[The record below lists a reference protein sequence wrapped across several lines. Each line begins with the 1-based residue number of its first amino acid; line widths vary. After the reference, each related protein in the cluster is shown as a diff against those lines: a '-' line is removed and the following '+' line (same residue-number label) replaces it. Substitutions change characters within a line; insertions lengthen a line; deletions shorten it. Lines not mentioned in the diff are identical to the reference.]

1 MKKSIFRMYDVR
13 GIAETDLNSGDVY
26 KIGKAFATY
35 IKRRGGKKVVAGMDV
50 RLSSP
55 RIKEAFVNGVL
66 DTGIDVIDVGLVT
79 TPMLYFSQHYFKSDG
94 GIMVTGSHN
103 PIEYNGL
110 KMVDP
115 DVTIYGDVI
124 LSFYEMIMKG
134 DLEKGEGKLTKE
146 NIDDAYINM
155 CVEKIKIKKELKV
168 LVDPGNGT
176 AGPIA
181 KKIFEKLNV
190 KADFI
195 NFERDGNFPNHLPDP
210 TVMEF
215 IKELRE
221 KTVKGGYD
229 IGIGYDGDCDRVGI
243 IDENGEVV
251 FGDQILGILSK
262 DMLSRNRGEKVIFDV
277 KCSQGLEELIL
288 KEGGVP
294 IMHKTGHSLLKRKM
308 KEEKALLAG
317 EMSGHMFFAENYF
330 GFDDGLYA
338 SLLILRIMSE
348 RNKKV
353 SELKKEMPYYISTP
367 EIRVDTTDEDKFKI
381 VDEIV
386 KYYKEKN
393 YRVVDI
399 DGARVYFEN
408 GWALVRASNTQPIL
422 VVRFEAKDEESMEK
436 IRKNI
441 KETLSKYKSVDIKNV

>member
-1 MKKSIFRMYDVR
+1 
-13 GIAETDLNSGDVY
+13 L
-26 KIGKAFATY
+26 
-35 IKRRGGKKVVAGMDV
+35 
-50 RLSSP
+50 
-55 RIKEAFVNGVL
+55 
-66 DTGIDVIDVGLVT
+66 
-79 TPMLYFSQHYFKSDG
+79 
-94 GIMVTGSHN
+94 
-103 PIEYNGL
+103 
-110 KMVDP
+110 
-115 DVTIYGDVI
+115 
-124 LSFYEMIMKG
+124 
-134 DLEKGEGKLTKE
+134 
-146 NIDDAYINM
+146 
-155 CVEKIKIKKELKV
+155 
-168 LVDPGNGT
+168 
-176 AGPIA
+176 
-181 KKIFEKLNV
+181 
-190 KADFI
+190 
-195 NFERDGNFPNHLPDP
+195 
-210 TVMEF
+210 
-215 IKELRE
+215 
-221 KTVKGGYD
+221 
-229 IGIGYDGDCDRVGI
+229 
-243 IDENGEVV
+243 
-251 FGDQILGILSK
+251 
-262 DMLSRNRGEKVIFDV
+262 V

-308 KEEKALLAG
+308 KEEKALIAG

-353 SELKKEMPYYISTP
+353 SELKNEMPYYISTP

-386 KYYKEKN
+386 KFYKEKN

-422 VVRFEAKDEESMEK
+422 VVRFEAKDQESMEK

>member
-1 MKKSIFRMYDVR
+1 MKQSIFRMYDVR

-35 IKRRGGKKVVAGMDV
+35 IRRRGGKKVVAGMDV

-66 DTGIDVIDVGLVT
+66 DTGLDVIDVGVVT
-79 TPMLYFSQHYFKSDG
+79 TPMLYYSQHYFKSDG
-94 GIMVTGSHN
+94 GIMITGSHN

-124 LSFYEMIMKG
+124 QNFYKMIIEN
-134 DLEKGEGKLTKE
+134 DLEKGEGKLIKE
-146 NIDDAYINM
+146 SIEEIYINM

-215 IKELRE
+215 IEELRN

-229 IGIGYDGDCDRVGI
+229 VGIGYDGDCDRVGI
-243 IDENGEVV
+243 IDEKGDVV
-251 FGDQILGILSK
+251 FGDQILGILAK
-262 DMLSRNRGEKVIFDV
+262 DMLSRNKGEKVIFDV
-277 KCSQGLEELIL
+277 KCSQGLEELIIR
-288 KEGGVP
+288 EGGVP

-353 SELKKEMPYYISTP
+353 SELKNEMPYYISTP

-422 VVRFEAKDEESMEK
+422 VVRFEAKDKESMEK